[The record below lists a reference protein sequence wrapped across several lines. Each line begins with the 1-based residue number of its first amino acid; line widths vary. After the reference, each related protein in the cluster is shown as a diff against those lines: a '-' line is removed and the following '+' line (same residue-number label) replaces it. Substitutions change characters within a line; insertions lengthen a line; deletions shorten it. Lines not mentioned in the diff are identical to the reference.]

1 MSAGYAERLSAY
13 PNKGVVGLPESFD
26 SVRSLKLKIN
36 KLVELI
42 QSSNHVVVL
51 TGAGISTSSG
61 IKDFRGPDGIWTRE
75 EETRTGKTNRWSTA
89 SSSASSNSSNNSQN
103 NKKKRTRAEEHSSTT
118 STKKTPQALK
128 CLSEA
133 QPTTTHYAISQLVT
147 DSKVKYVI
155 TQNVDGLHRRSGLSR
170 QYHSSVHGCVFT
182 SKCFKCG
189 TEYFQDDDTG
199 GLSFQPLKGKM
210 CSRKEC
216 SDGQLHD
223 MLLDWNDSVL
233 DIDRSE
239 SECEQADL
247 VLCLGTSLRI
257 DPVGSLP
264 LKGKKFV
271 IVNLQATP
279 HDEHATLIIRGLVDD
294 VMNGLM
300 LGLGY
305 LPNWKDTTVK
315 TTKIERVW
323 EPADNQSVKA
333 FQDVVH
339 DANERRQ
346 AMKEWTEDNK
356 NNINS
361 NKEDEK

>member
-36 KLVELI
+36 KLVELV
-42 QSSNHVVVL
+42 QASNHLVVL

-61 IKDFRGPDGIWTRE
+61 IKDFRGPDGIWTVE
-75 EETRTGKTNRWSTA
+75 EQKRTGKTNRWSTLAA
-89 SSSASSNSSNNSQN
+89 SSSSSNGTES
-103 NKKKRTRAEEHSSTT
+103 NKKRRKISSGPEEDSSTSSTT
-118 STKKTPQALK
+118 NSQQPLK

-133 QPTTTHYAISQLVT
+133 QPTTTHYAISQLVA

-170 QYHSSVHGCVFT
+170 QHHSSVHGCVFT

-189 TEYFQDDDTG
+189 TEYFQDEDTG
-199 GLSFQPLKGKM
+199 GLSFQPLKGRM
-210 CSRKEC
+210 CSRKAC
-216 SDGQLHD
+216 DDGQLHD
-223 MLLDWNDSVL
+223 MLLDWNDAVL
-233 DIDRSE
+233 DIDRAE

-264 LKGKKFV
+264 LKATKFV

-279 HDEHATLIIRGLVDD
+279 HDESASLIIRGLVDD
-294 VMNGLM
+294 VMNSLM
-300 LGLGY
+300 VGLGY
-305 LPNWKDTTVK
+305 PPNWKDATVN

-323 EPADNQSVKA
+323 EPTDDQSIKA

-346 AMKEWTEDNK
+346 AVKDG
-356 NNINS
+356 IV
-361 NKEDEK
+361 